1 MAFGHI
7 EVKKITHKTML
18 MTVVMIKVMATETD
32 KVIVMV
38 IGN

>member
-7 EVKKITHKTML
+7 EVKKITHKAML
-18 MTVVMIKVMATETD
+18 MIMVMLIVMATETD

-38 IGN
+38 IGS